1 MDIFTIVKNNNFFND
16 ALKLL
21 TEDLLEYNNKNKW
34 WGYLRRD
41 ENAGGRDYYDL
52 IPVDNTKEDERDDLF
67 EEILKNLDLKDYEWQ
82 GLNIDDVEDMLY
94 EDEYDNLVLW
104 LFDELN

>member
-52 IPVDNTKEDERDDLF
+52 MGSIFYIRNVDECISNFGMSGNESKFKKEEKTSKELSFLNKERIHQNNRFYL
-67 EEILKNLDLKDYEWQ
+67 Q
-82 GLNIDDVEDMLY
+82 H
-94 EDEYDNLVLW
+94 
-104 LFDELN
+104 